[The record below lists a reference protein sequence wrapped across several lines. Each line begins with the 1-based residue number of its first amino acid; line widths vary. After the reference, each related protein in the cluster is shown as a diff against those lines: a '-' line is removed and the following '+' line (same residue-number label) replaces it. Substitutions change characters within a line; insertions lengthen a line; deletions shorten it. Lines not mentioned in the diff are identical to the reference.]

1 MSIFVHFPHVLVR
14 DGETSVCV
22 YLMLISNKSVM
33 ALNMY
38 SHACTVEDRLSE
50 TTSGVSVIL
59 YGWMNSRDNSM
70 SCRVGW
76 GHVQKFDFLY
86 FLKLE
91 SCTCD
96 VKRYTKFSYSSMIEL
111 RVPPPLKPGGSA
123 QKCSNIAIF
132 ITKHLR
138 IY

>member
-1 MSIFVHFPHVLVR
+1 MR

-22 YLMLISNKSVM
+22 YLMLISNESVM

-38 SHACTVEDRLSE
+38 SHACTVEDRFSK

-76 GHVQKFDFLY
+76 GHVQKNRFSLFFEIRKLY
-86 FLKLE
+86 MRR
-91 SCTCD
+91 
-96 VKRYTKFSYSSMIEL
+96 KRYTKISCSSQIEL

-123 QKCSNIAIF
+123 LKFSNIGIF

-138 IY
+138 MY

>member
-1 MSIFVHFPHVLVR
+1 MR

-38 SHACTVEDRLSE
+38 SHACTVEDRLSK

-96 VKRYTKFSYSSMIEL
+96 VKRYTKVSYSSMIEL
-111 RVPPPLKPGGSA
+111 CVPLPLKPGGSV
-123 QKCSNIAIF
+123 QKCSNIGFFFA
-132 ITKHLR
+132 KHLR
-138 IY
+138 ID

>member
-1 MSIFVHFPHVLVR
+1 MR
-14 DGETSVCV
+14 DGETSVCE

-33 ALNMY
+33 SLNMY
-38 SHACTVEDRLSE
+38 SHACTVEDRLSK

-76 GHVQKFDFLY
+76 GHVQKIDFLY

-91 SCTCD
+91 SCACD
-96 VKRYTKFSYSSMIEL
+96 VKRYGKISYSSMIEQL
-111 RVPPPLKPGGSA
+111 VPASLKPGGSV
-123 QKCSNIAIF
+123 QKCSNIHIF
-132 ITKHLR
+132 FAKHLK
-138 IY
+138 ID